1 MSSERHTIMFNSS
14 DITANENNNPSAAPN
29 APTAPANGM
38 QPPAAPPPAAVSQSG
53 ASGIGQILDG
63 IIVERENWEVTAF
76 TTSNRLLYGILQR
89 CYELDGGMKKKQQ
102 YLDLNDYCTQRGI
115 GFNSSTDTLAK
126 LVKCV
131 FSVDRRRVSTYV
143 TALRAAKQSKVPSAD
158 LAQWLEDNGGVQEIS
173 LKHSLTYK
181 SDKERAKAGLSVVL
195 NQPVLGKVSGDELAK
210 RYDASKCED
219 VVLFV
224 AKHNANG
231 EFEIHALIQNTTVL
245 IAALASYYAKTV
257 EVQKEQSKA
266 AVAVIQQQQKLEAV
280 TAVSALVEKLAA

>member
-1 MSSERHTIMFNSS
+1 MYNPS
-14 DITANENNNPSAAPN
+14 DITANENNTPSAVQN
-29 APTAPANGM
+29 VPTASADFI
-38 QPPAAPPPAAVSQSG
+38 QPPAPPASVAAPQPV

-63 IIVERENWEVTAF
+63 IIAERENWEATAF
-76 TTSNRLLYGILQR
+76 TTSNRMLYGILQR
-89 CYELDGGMKKKQQ
+89 CYELEGGIKKGQHS
-102 YLDLNDYCTQRGI
+102 DLNDYCTQRGI

-143 TALRAAKQSKVPSAD
+143 TALRAAKQAKVPTSD
-158 LAQWLEDNGGVQEIS
+158 LAQWLEASGGVQEIS
-173 LKHSLTYK
+173 LKHSPNYK
-181 SDKERAKAGLSVVL
+181 SDRERAKAGLSVVL

-231 EFEIHALIQNTTVL
+231 EFEIRALIQNNTAL
-245 IAALASYYAKTV
+245 NAALASYYTKTAV
-257 EVQKEQSKA
+257 EQTAQRKVAAAAIVQQQGLDVVRSVAEALSSRKA
-266 AVAVIQQQQKLEAV
+266 A
-280 TAVSALVEKLAA
+280 